1 MQCPK
6 CQYIRTIHDQHV
18 MEGVCPSCGIAYAKW
33 KSTSTPAAHK
43 KREAD
48 NDGVD
53 VGNSYSFAQKL
64 WFTLTYI
71 PEKVDVP
78 RFWGRAVLFLFFVA
92 WGLSFIW
99 HGVDWEYIGGSFLHN
114 INLPFHEFGHVLFSP
129 FGRFMT
135 ILGGSLFQIMM
146 PLIAMFSFSLQM
158 RDNFAAAIML
168 WWTGQNFIDVAPYIA
183 DAEYRA
189 LPLILGMGEEAHDW
203 GNLLTM
209 LNRVESAQTYAN
221 ISFAIGSL
229 LMLLSFYWAGW
240 ILYQQKK
247 VLAEFGDFPE

>member
-6 CQYIRTIHDQHV
+6 CQYIRTANDQHV
-18 MEGVCPSCGIAYAKW
+18 MEGICPSCGIAYGKW
-33 KSTSTPAAHK
+33 KGDKTLLNPAVSRKEEH
-43 KREAD
+43 
-48 NDGVD
+48 
-53 VGNSYSFAQKL
+53 YSFFQKL
-64 WFTLTYI
+64 WSTLTYVS
-71 PEKVDVP
+71 EKVDAP
-78 RFWGRAVLFLFFVA
+78 TFWGRCLLFAVFVI

-99 HGVDWEYIGGSFLHN
+99 HGVDWQYIGGSFMHN
-114 INLPFHEFGHVLFSP
+114 INLAFHEFGHVLFMP

-146 PLIAMFSFSLQM
+146 PLIALFCFSLQM

-168 WWTGQNFIDVAPYIA
+168 WWTGQSFIDVAPYIA

-209 LNRVESAQTYAN
+209 LNRVQSAQIYAN
-221 ISFAIGSL
+221 VSFTIGSML
-229 LMLLSFYWAGW
+229 ILLSFYWAGW
-240 ILYQQKK
+240 ILRQQKK
-247 VLAEFGDFPE
+247 ILNEHGDFPG

>member
-6 CQYIRTIHDQHV
+6 CQYVRTIHDHHV

-33 KSTSTPAAHK
+33 KGDTANKGHSRLNTE
-43 KREAD
+43 EAD
-48 NDGVD
+48 IGIEE
-53 VGNSYSFAQKL
+53 YSFAQKL
-64 WFTLTYI
+64 WFTFTYI
-71 PEKVDVP
+71 PEKVDAP
-78 RFWGRAVLFLFFVA
+78 TFWGRAVLLTIFVI

-129 FGRFMT
+129 FGRFMA

-221 ISFAIGSL
+221 ISFAIGCL
-229 LMLLSFYWAGW
+229 VILLSFYWAGW

-247 VLAEFGDFPE
+247 VLDEFGDFPG